1 METKTIMIEATTIYE
16 ADSVLREIAFKNKA
30 FPVGVSKTNEQGVY
44 IGEYTKSLDNLLQL

>member
-1 METKTIMIEATTIYE
+1 MKTIQVKIEATTIYE

-44 IGEYTKSLDNLLQL
+44 IGEYTKRD

>member
-1 METKTIMIEATTIYE
+1 MIEATTIYE